1 MIKDFFQF
9 IKSKTFLKHLLIYF
23 GFLSLLIGIVLFSLS
38 SFTHHGKLISVP
50 DFSKIKLTDLDKF
63 VAEKNL
69 RYLVIDS
76 LYDPKADKGIVVMQ
90 EPEPNSEVKEGR
102 IIYLYVTSILPPS
115 IQMPKLID
123 RSLRQAASMI
133 STYGLKMAPPKFV
146 PDQCA
151 NCVLEQLI
159 KGKKI
164 APGETIEKGTVIQLI
179 VGKGLSDEEVGV
191 PCLYG
196 LTKKDATE
204 KLAEASLSVGFV
216 KFDEPKDSLKAKLY
230 KQSPSC
236 GKGSSIKMGSSID
249 LFFTSDK
256 NKIPLMPVDTGSTA
270 KTENFDD

>member
-1 MIKDFFQF
+1 MIKGIFQF
-9 IKSKTFLKHLLIYF
+9 IKSKTFLKHLLIYI

-38 SFTHHGKLISVP
+38 SFTHHGKVISVP
-50 DFSKIKLTDLDKF
+50 DFSGLKLSALDKF

-76 LYDPKADKGIVVMQ
+76 IYNPKAERGSVVMQ

-123 RSLRQAASMI
+123 RSLRQAVTMI
-133 STYGLKMAPPKFV
+133 TTYGLKMAPPRFV
-146 PDQCA
+146 ADQCA
-151 NCVLEQLI
+151 NCVLDQLV

-164 APGETIEKGTVIQLI
+164 APGEMVEKGTVIQLV

-196 LTKKDATE
+196 LTRKEATE
-204 KLAEASLSVGFV
+204 KLAEASLSVGFI
-216 KFDEPKDSLKAKLY
+216 KFDEPKDSLKAKVY
-230 KQSPSC
+230 RQSPSC
-236 GKGSSIKMGSSID
+236 GKETSINMGSSVD
-249 LFFTSDK
+249 LFFTAEKD
-256 NKIPLMPVDTGSTA
+256 KIPSMPVDSGSTA